1 MSAQLARPLD
11 YDEAQL
17 RHDQELKNKRFGLQ
31 LWRLVNGFVFAFF
44 ILANYLMRLTQGTW
58 PPPGVTRLDATLP
71 ALFSIPLLLSAL
83 PASRALAAIRRED
96 RPAMQRFGAI
106 TAGLG
111 LVFLVGLFLIWRQV
125 PYSGSY
131 SAIFFTMTGFHAF
144 HVIVGALLFGYI
156 MAKAAR
162 GAYSQENHWSVEAV
176 VIFWNFVELMWVF
189 YFVVLYLL

>member
-1 MSAQLARPLD
+1 MSAQFARPLD

-17 RHDQELKNKRFGLQ
+17 RHEQELKNKRFGLQ

-96 RPAMQRFGAI
+96 RPAMQRYSLA
-106 TAGLG
+106 TVGLG
-111 LVFLVGLFLIWRQV
+111 LVFLAGLVLIWRQV

-144 HVIVGALLFGYI
+144 HVIVGALLFGFV
-156 MAKAAR
+156 MWKAAR
-162 GAYSQENHWSVEAV
+162 GAYSRENHWSVEAT
-176 VIFWNFVELMWVF
+176 VIFWHFIELMWIF